1 MKNMKTL
8 AIIMAICV
16 QLFTACTKE
25 ETTKITNNI
34 TNGEVPIPTNLVKI
48 GETYILGAQAKAVI
62 YSSKAFF
69 VGYNTIYVAMY
80 DSASNT
86 RLTDG
91 HFNFSTLMDMGSK
104 KHSSPSEVTNDID
117 SLTQLWKGAAIF
129 TMAGMWQ
136 LEMSFHNHKV
146 DLEGNGSLDFN
157 VVNPASALV
166 KVFTVAADDSSKIIV
181 TMLNPTNPK
190 MGLNN
195 FEITIHK
202 MADMMNFVP
211 VKDYSVEI
219 NPTMPSMGH
228 GSPNNVNPIYADNG
242 HYVGVVNFTMS
253 GLWRVALTLKK
264 NNVVLDN
271 SQSFDITF

>member
-1 MKNMKTL
+1 MKNLKTL
-8 AIIMAICV
+8 AIMMAICV
-16 QLFTACTKE
+16 QLFMACTKD
-25 ETTKITNNI
+25 ETTKITNNA
-34 TNGEVPIPTNLVKI
+34 TNGEVPTLTNLVKI
-48 GETYILGAQAKAVI
+48 GETYIAGAQAKAVI
-62 YSSKAFF
+62 YSTKTFL

-91 HFNFSTLMDMGSK
+91 HFNFKTLMDMGNM
-104 KHSSPSEVTNDID
+104 KHSSPSEVTNDMD
-117 SLTQLWKGAAIF
+117 SLTQLWKGGAIF

-146 DLEGNGSLDFN
+146 NLEGNGSLAVN
-157 VVNPASALV
+157 VVNTTNDMV
-166 KVFTVAADDSSKIIV
+166 KVFTAADNDSSKLVV
-181 TMLNPTNPK
+181 TILNPTSPK

-211 VKDYSVEI
+211 VNDYSVVI

-228 GSPNNVNPIYADNG
+228 GSPNNVNPIHVANG
-242 HYVGVVNFTMS
+242 HYTGVVNFTMS

-264 NNVVLDN
+264 NNVVIDN